1 MGRRALLVVAAVT
14 LAIPGCALAP
24 GGDGLAGRM
33 VGVDDTGLPD
43 HPLGGGAILAVPADR
58 ELDLWAATEP
68 AGVPADWA
76 HAGVR
81 LPRKAVAGL
90 DGAVAGITRS
100 GRFRLDAPAG
110 PAVVCY
116 VGDLAEDG
124 LTLWGCAEL
133 ELPPGGALRGTWGEG
148 GFAVA
153 ID

>member
-1 MGRRALLVVAAVT
+1 MGRRVFLVGAAVL
-14 LAIPGCALAP
+14 LAVAGCAGTPA
-24 GGDGLAGRM
+24 GDGLAGRM

-43 HPLGGGAILAVPADR
+43 HPLDDGAILAVPADR
-58 ELDLWAATEP
+58 AADLWAATDP
-68 AGVPADWA
+68 AGSPADPA
-76 HAGVR
+76 HAGAH

-90 DGAVAGITRS
+90 DGTVAAITDS

-116 VGDLAEDG
+116 AGDPWQDT

-133 ELPPGGALRGTWGEG
+133 ELPPDGTLRGTWGEG
-148 GFAVA
+148 GFAFA